1 MKSNFLLETVAASY
15 WNDSYFIAG
24 FVIGILLLAAFTTAL
39 VLIVK
44 RKIAWF
50 IVGLLDVLVVV
61 AMATPIPY
69 MFEICLALLTIV
81 SFVFLFANMSE
92 YRYLVTNGLFKREKI
107 RFFKKRKIPN
117 ETLFDREAV
126 YDQIEAAVI
135 WMSKLK
141 MGALITIMK
150 KDDLLSDSKLG
161 GVIKQ
166 RGADVNAPVTKEL
179 LETIFYPGTQLHDGA
194 VIIKDDKIAR
204 ASVFFASTTRP
215 LTGKFGSR
223 HQAALGISENSDAV
237 TVLVSEETGRISI
250 AFQGELTT
258 VTPDTFRRVLDD
270 DMAYV
275 EDKDAI

>member
-1 MKSNFLLETVAASY
+1 MKSNFLLETVPASY

-24 FVIGILLLAAFTTAL
+24 FVIGIILLAAFTTAL

-44 RKIAWF
+44 RKMAWF

-107 RFFKKRKIPN
+107 HFFKKRKIPN

-166 RGADVNAPVTKEL
+166 RGKPSSMME
-179 LETIFYPGTQLHDGA
+179 
-194 VIIKDDKIAR
+194 R
-204 ASVFFASTTRP
+204 
-215 LTGKFGSR
+215 
-223 HQAALGISENSDAV
+223 
-237 TVLVSEETGRISI
+237 
-250 AFQGELTT
+250 
-258 VTPDTFRRVLDD
+258 
-270 DMAYV
+270 
-275 EDKDAI
+275 

>member
-1 MKSNFLLETVAASY
+1 MISNFLIENSPVS
-15 WNDSYFIAG
+15 WGDPYFVAG
-24 FVIGILLLAAFTTAL
+24 FVVGIFLLAAFTAAI
-39 VLIVK
+39 VFIVK
-44 RKIAWF
+44 RKLCWI
-50 IVGLLDVLVVV
+50 IIGILDVLVIV

-69 MFEICLALLTIV
+69 MFETSLALLTVI

-92 YRYLVTNGLFKREKI
+92 YRYLVTNGLFKGEKI
-107 RFFKKRKIPN
+107 HLFKKRKAPN
-117 ETLFDREAV
+117 EKLFDRDAV

-135 WMSKLK
+135 WMSKRK

-161 GVIKQ
+161 GIIKQ

-179 LETIFYPGTQLHDGA
+179 LETIFFPGTQLHDGA
-194 VIIKDDKIAR
+194 VIVKDDKIAR

-223 HQAALGISENSDAV
+223 HQAALGISENSDSV

-275 EDKDAI
+275 EDKDAA

>member
-24 FVIGILLLAAFTTAL
+24 FVIGIILLAAFTTAL

-44 RKIAWF
+44 RKMAWF

-69 MFEICLALLTIV
+69 MF
-81 SFVFLFANMSE
+81 ANMSE

-107 RFFKKRKIPN
+107 HFFKKRKIPN

-166 RGADVNAPVTKEL
+166 RGTDVNAPVTKEL

-223 HQAALGISENSDAV
+223 HQAALGISENSDSV